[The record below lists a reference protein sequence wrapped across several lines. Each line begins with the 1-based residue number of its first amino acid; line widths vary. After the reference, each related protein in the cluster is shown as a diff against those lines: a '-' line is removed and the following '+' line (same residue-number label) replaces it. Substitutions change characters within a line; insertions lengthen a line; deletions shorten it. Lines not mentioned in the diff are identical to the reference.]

1 MNGASDALRQI
12 NRKGASHTNIR
23 WWNTKILSAWFTLCT
38 MRAQCECEACNWKDG
53 LLFHRKVFYIAR
65 LGCCAGWWLDA
76 ECGCWMCVH
85 FFFVCLFAS
94 PDESQMYPVP
104 SARCASFYCAVT
116 VGNGWMYT
124 MWMNSEHWT
133 CDVNNDLMVM
143 RWACTFCQM
152 ISETKKNLF
161 PHTKFMRISVISHSS
176 FWASESVWMQIAP
189 GHSSTN
195 THTHTFNSHS
205 CSNIESTRIDIT
217 FCMRK
222 SETQFST
229 CSIIYSGFR
238 KR

>member
-12 NRKGASHTNIR
+12 NRMGASHTNIR

-65 LGCCAGWWLDA
+65 LGCCWVMTGCCCR
-76 ECGCWMCVH
+76 CGCWMCVH
-85 FFFVCLFAS
+85 FFILFVCI
-94 PDESQMYPVP
+94 ESQMYPVP
-104 SARCASFYCAVT
+104 SARAAHRFIVLLLLET
-116 VGNGWMYT
+116 DEWN

-161 PHTKFMRISVISHSS
+161 PHTEFMRISVISHSS

-189 GHSSTN
+189 GHRS
-195 THTHTFNSHS
+195 THTTRIQRFNA
-205 CSNIESTRIDIT
+205 ESTRMDIT
-217 FCMRK
+217 FCMRANRK
-222 SETQFST
+222 HSSRHARLYIRDSERDK
-229 CSIIYSGFR
+229 CIM
-238 KR
+238 